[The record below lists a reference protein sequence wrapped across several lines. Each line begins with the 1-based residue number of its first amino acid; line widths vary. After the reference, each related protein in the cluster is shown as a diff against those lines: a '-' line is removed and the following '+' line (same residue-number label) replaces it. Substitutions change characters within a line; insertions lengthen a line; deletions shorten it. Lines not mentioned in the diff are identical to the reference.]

1 MAKLSDFSQGVLTA
15 AIILYI
21 LVFIYAL
28 YHDGTKEKE
37 LIVSNDTVERY
48 YQFADEL
55 SDDMRKYK
63 IGKIDQRDIEMV
75 VRGILEKKEKEKSL
89 FKRLVNSGKTG
100 VFLGGLSG
108 AITGGAAGA
117 LATGVVF
124 GLINPIVIVIN
135 EFLYMHEELETAK
148 QIKEKEKIKRLLGH
162 YSHLPPQ

>member
-15 AIILYI
+15 AIIFYI

-135 EFLYMHEELETAK
+135 EFLYMPEELETAK